1 MNQASTLPAQAE
13 AELVQTTQ
21 EQTRALQKKFNKAS
35 RRQKWKAL
43 ALVLPLS
50 LFLFLMFI
58 VPIVSFLGKS
68 VQNDEVIG
76 VLPQTLQSLEQWQE
90 GRPIPDASYVAL
102 AHELLTAKENQS
114 AGELMRRLN
123 YEEPG
128 YRSLI
133 SKTLRRLPLSVDM
146 QDGAAVREALI
157 KLDARWGE
165 QGYWRILQRN
175 ASHYSQYYL
184 LTAMDLAQND
194 NNQIVQA
201 PAEQAVFIDIY
212 LRTFVIALVV
222 TLCTLLLAYPL
233 AYLLATLPTRSSNL
247 LMIFVLL
254 PFWTSLLVRTA
265 AWIVLL
271 QNGGLINGFLMW
283 TGIIEQPL
291 TLVFNRIGVYI
302 SMVHIM
308 LPFMVLPIY
317 SVMKGISPTYV
328 RAAISMGC
336 HPLMSFWKVYFPQT
350 VAGVSAGCLLV
361 FISSIGYYITPAL
374 LGGPK
379 DQMISYFI
387 AFYTN
392 ISINWGLAA
401 ALGVFLM
408 IATMVLYAVYNRLVG
423 TAKMGL

>member
-1 MNQASTLPAQAE
+1 MNQVSTLQAPIE
-13 AELVQTTQ
+13 AGL
-21 EQTRALQKKFNKAS
+21 LQKKFNKAS

-43 ALVLPLS
+43 ALVLPLT

-58 VPIVSFLGKS
+58 VPITSFLGKS
-68 VQNDEVIG
+68 VQSDEVIS
-76 VLPQTLQSLEQWQE
+76 VIPNTLQSLEQWQE
-90 GRPIPDASYVAL
+90 GTPIPEATYLAL
-102 AHELLTAKENQS
+102 AQELTVAKENQTT
-114 AGELMRRLN
+114 GELMRRLN

-128 YRSLI
+128 YRSLV
-133 SKTLRRLPLSVDM
+133 SKTLRRLPLKLDSEN
-146 QDGAAVREALI
+146 GASAREAFI
-157 KLDARWGE
+157 KIDARWGE
-165 QGYWRILQRN
+165 QGYWTILKRN
-175 ASHYSQYYL
+175 NSHYSQFYL
-184 LTAMDLAQND
+184 LSAMDLSRND
-194 NNQIVQA
+194 NNQIVKA
-201 PAEQAVFIDIY
+201 PAEQSIFIDIY
-212 LRTFVIALVV
+212 MRTFMIALVV

-233 AYLLATLPTRSSNL
+233 AYLLATLPARTSNL

-283 TGIIEQPL
+283 SGVVEQPME
-291 TLVFNRIGVYI
+291 LVFNRIGVYI

-308 LPFMVLPIY
+308 LPFMILPIY

-328 RAAISMGC
+328 RAAVSMGC
-336 HPLMSFWKVYFPQT
+336 HPIVSFWKVYFPQT

-379 DQMISYFI
+379 DQMISYLI

-401 ALGVFLM
+401 ALGLFLM
-408 IATMVLYAVYNRLVG
+408 IATMLLYGVYTRLVG

>member
-90 GRPIPDASYVAL
+90 GRPIPDTSYVAL
-102 AHELLTAKENQS
+102 AQELLTAKESQS

-336 HPLMSFWKVYFPQT
+336 HPLISFWKVYFPQT

>member
-1 MNQASTLPAQAE
+1 M
-13 AELVQTTQ
+13 
-21 EQTRALQKKFNKAS
+21 
-35 RRQKWKAL
+35 
-43 ALVLPLS
+43 
-50 LFLFLMFI
+50 
-58 VPIVSFLGKS
+58 
-68 VQNDEVIG
+68 
-76 VLPQTLQSLEQWQE
+76 
-90 GRPIPDASYVAL
+90 
-102 AHELLTAKENQS
+102 
-114 AGELMRRLN
+114 
-123 YEEPG
+123 
-128 YRSLI
+128 
-133 SKTLRRLPLSVDM
+133 
-146 QDGAAVREALI
+146 
-157 KLDARWGE
+157 
-165 QGYWRILQRN
+165 
-175 ASHYSQYYL
+175 
-184 LTAMDLAQND
+184 
-194 NNQIVQA
+194 
-201 PAEQAVFIDIY
+201 
-212 LRTFVIALVV
+212 
-222 TLCTLLLAYPL
+222 
-233 AYLLATLPTRSSNL
+233 
-247 LMIFVLL
+247 
-254 PFWTSLLVRTA
+254 RTA